1 MAAIDFPNSPSTND
15 VFDAAGKQWLYNGVS
30 WTLVGV
36 STAIS
41 LNSYNLDGGKAST
54 NYGGVTNISGG
65 SATG

>member
-1 MAAIDFPNSPSTND
+1 MPALDFPNSPATND
-15 VFDAAGKQWLYNGVS
+15 TFAASGKTWRYTGVG
-30 WTLVGV
+30 WALIGV

>member
-15 VFDAAGKQWLYNGVS
+15 TFTTAGKTWLYNGVS

-36 STAIS
+36 STAVS

-54 NYGGVTNISGG
+54 TYGGVTNISGG

>member
-15 VFDAAGKQWLYNGVS
+15 LFNASGKTWLYNGVS

-36 STAIS
+36 STSVS
-41 LNSYNLDGGKAST
+41 LNSYNLDGGKAT
-54 NYGGVTNISGG
+54 TVYGGITNISGG

>member
-36 STAIS
+36 STAGPG
-41 LNSYNLDGGKAST
+41 NSYNLDGGTAAT
-54 NYGGVTNISGG
+54 VYGGITALDGG
-65 SATG
+65 GVAG